1 MKQKHIVCLLLI
13 ILFFLFFFS
22 TPKSEDV
29 IMNEV
34 TNIDDRLIYI
44 PNFLTDKEYEKILSL
59 DTNKR
64 NFNHE
69 RFRYVKPLRD
79 QIVYDI
85 FYSSKNINFLKQRLN
100 QSNLMK
106 SDFPIEHRIYP
117 KESEGMMWHSD
128 TLLYQKPQYEAIYT
142 IRNESSSLTEW
153 EDDTGK
159 LHSQWTEPNSLLV
172 VKAQG
177 FQHHVTPPVS
187 GEREILKLIYTQT
200 TQTNENYDMEML
212 RFNI

>member
-1 MKQKHIVCLLLI
+1 MKQKHLICLILLF
-13 ILFFLFFFS
+13 LLFLFFFQ
-22 TPKSEDV
+22 TPKSKDV
-29 IMNEV
+29 LTDNIK
-34 TNIDDRLIYI
+34 IDDRLIYI
-44 PNFLTDKEYEKILSL
+44 PNFLTEKEYEKILSL

-142 IRNESSSLTEW
+142 IRNKSSSLTEW
-153 EDDTGK
+153 KDDTGQ
-159 LHSQWTEPNSLLV
+159 LHSQWTEPNSLLI

-177 FQHHVTPPVS
+177 YQHHVTPPVT

-200 TQTNENYDMEML
+200 TKTNENYDMEML
-212 RFNI
+212 RFNT